1 MRVGFRKGLGAGV
14 ALACA
19 LASAPAQ
26 QTNFWNANAG
36 GQWTNVNL
44 WADTGFYPD
53 GVGDVAQFTFD
64 IGANRAITLNDA
76 DGFITNGLLIVGDG
90 SHGYRF
96 SVGSGTQWIFDD
108 TDDLVEIRV
117 TAASNTAGRNHMIF
131 GAFTINDDLLVDHR
145 VAGVNRAFRITNS
158 IFEGA
163 AGLDL
168 FKVGVGQLN
177 IEGTAAYSGM
187 TSVDGG
193 VLQLTNAGVL
203 SASTNIVVHQGTL
216 EINNAGNNIG
226 DRIGDAAVIT
236 SRGGGLTFSHDAA
249 AATAFS
255 ETLDQLDFRSGNTLI
270 QMTAGAADGSSALLF
285 SNATAAIVRS
295 GAGATARIEAPGLGT
310 NAQNEILLV
319 PGAGL
324 PAPQNGII
332 PWVVVKD
339 GVGGTGADYNLA
351 TTNTGTGGHIGITA
365 LTAYQQNP
373 ESIWI
378 AADNVRPLGDEN
390 LSGNRA
396 LNALVLDDGIDIRGD
411 AGSANDRRLDFNTAG
426 GAAAILQT
434 GGTSLVERGTF
445 NANNDV
451 ILNFGNNQGIFHTIG
466 TLQIARA
473 NSNEQIRGTNGFVKA
488 GPGTLILDSVSSKDP
503 TAANA
508 MSGDFYINEGT
519 LELRRAGS
527 GGATT
532 LRLDGGDLR
541 LASGADQNYGNS
553 VIVDESG
560 SIIVAHTNAS
570 TVALDMTLSNVTIA
584 AGRTLT
590 INRDAANFSGAN
602 QAYRVVARDVAL
614 LGDATIDVRAGK
626 GTGDGTFQ
634 VESISDGGGN
644 YDFAVVGNN
653 VIRAQLLVNNGLTLG
668 GDLVVG
674 NNALLRVNDGGTN
687 VAGNINLFGGL
698 LGLSIDFAREL
709 GAGAGQVQLTG
720 DAGLQAGFSSF
731 STPSTV
737 RIEDGSGGLTNLIWG
752 ASDTFNPGI
761 LTLQQD
767 DAASQLTLANSI
779 DFNAAV
785 SNVTRTINVHADVA
799 LIQGT
804 LTNSGAF
811 VTDFVK
817 GGAGTLWLTNG
828 FHWDGSTRVAAGIL
842 RVPDVASLPGGNLSL
857 SPANAVGV
865 LESTG
870 LFTRALGSNANEV
883 TIVGGGNAGQNSRPG
898 FSAFGGDLT
907 VDLGG
912 DGTGTGPQLIWNSAD
927 FDPAGPS
934 TNNGALLLNTA
945 NATGTLRFMN
955 DMDLNGE
962 GIFLSGPE
970 YRRIEVNGG
979 MAILGGDITNSQAGL
994 YAIGLLKRGAGILA
1008 LEGDNAYDGLTQV
1021 AAGTLLV
1028 NGTQRAGGA
1037 FSVIDSA
1044 TLGGTGLISAP
1055 VWVTN
1060 GATVAPGSLGI
1071 GNLTVQGNV
1080 DIEGI
1085 LSIEIDAA
1093 GAGFVDLLSVTGI
1106 LDISAAT
1113 LNFVTNGITLDDTAY
1128 IFASYGTL
1136 VTNDPTAGFGAVN
1149 FLPDGYQL
1157 DYNYLGGNQIA
1168 LVIPEPTTWALL
1180 ILGGLTLLAAW
1191 RRR

>member
-1 MRVGFRKGLGAGV
+1 MKCRARLRPVLCA
-14 ALACA
+14 AACLA
-19 LASAPAQ
+19 ASANAQ

-53 GVGDVAQFTFD
+53 GVGDVAQFAFD

-76 DGFITNGLLIVGDG
+76 DGFITNGTLILDDGDR
-90 SHGYRF
+90 GYRF
-96 SVGSGTQWIFDD
+96 SVGGGTTWVFDD
-108 TDDLVEIRV
+108 ADGLVEIRV
-117 TAASNTAGRNHMIF
+117 LRAANNINNTHQIWSP
-131 GAFTINDDLLVDHR
+131 FTINDDLLIDHR
-145 VAGVNRAFRITNS
+145 QSGQARALRITNS
-158 IFEGA
+158 INEGS
-163 AGLDL
+163 AGLNL
-168 FKVGVGQLN
+168 FKIGVGHLN
-177 IEGTAAYSGM
+177 IEGNAAHSGM
-187 TSVDGG
+187 TSIEGG
-193 VLQLTNAGVL
+193 TLRLTAAGVL
-203 SASTNIVVHQGTL
+203 GASTNIVVRQSTL
-216 EINNAGNNIG
+216 EINNTGNNIG
-226 DRIGDAAVIT
+226 DRIGDAAVLT

-249 AATAFS
+249 AAAAFS

-365 LTAYQQNP
+365 LTSYQQNP

-466 TLQIARA
+466 TLQISRA

-503 TAANA
+503 TVANA

-590 INRDAANFSGAN
+590 INRDAANFSAAN
-602 QAYRVVARDVAL
+602 QAYRVVGRDVSL

-634 VESISDGGGN
+634 VESVSDGGGN
-644 YDFAVVGNN
+644 YDLTVIGNN

-674 NNALLRVNDGGTN
+674 NNALLRVGDGGTN

-767 DAASQLTLANSI
+767 DAASQLTLANSL

-828 FHWDGSTRVAAGIL
+828 FHWDGSTRVATGIL
-842 RVPDVASLPGGNLSL
+842 RIPDVANLPSGNLSL

-907 VDLGG
+907 VDIGG
-912 DGTGTGPQLIWNSAD
+912 DGTGTGPQLIWNSAE
-927 FDPAGPS
+927 FDPTGPS

-979 MAILGGDITNSQAGL
+979 LAILGGDITNSQAGL
-994 YAIGLLKRGAGILA
+994 YAIGLLKRGAGILS

-1071 GNLTVQGNV
+1071 GNLTVQGDV

-1085 LSIEIDAA
+1085 LSIEIDAS
-1093 GAGFVDLLSVTGI
+1093 GGGFADLLTVTGI

-1113 LNFVTNGITLDDTAY
+1113 LNFVTNGVTLDDTAY

-1180 ILGGLTLLAAW
+1180 LLGGMALLAAW

>member
-1 MRVGFRKGLGAGV
+1 MKCRARLRPVLCA
-14 ALACA
+14 AACLA
-19 LASAPAQ
+19 ASANAQ

-53 GVGDVAQFTFD
+53 GVGDVAQFAFD

-76 DGFITNGLLIVGDG
+76 DGFITNGLLIVGDA

-108 TDDLVEIRV
+108 SDDLVEIRV

-216 EINNAGNNIG
+216 EINNAGSNIG
-226 DRIGDAAVIT
+226 DRIGDAAVLT

-270 QMTAGAADGSSALLF
+270 QMTAGAADGSSALIF

-365 LTAYQQNP
+365 LTSYQQNP

-378 AADNVRPLGDEN
+378 AADNVRPLGDET
-390 LSGNRA
+390 LSAQRFI
-396 LNALVLDDGIDIRGD
+396 NALVLDDGIDLLGPT
-411 AGSANDRRLDFNTAG
+411 ADRVLNFGTAG
-426 GAAAILQT
+426 GAAVILQT
-434 GGTSLVERGTF
+434 GGTSTIT
-445 NANNDV
+445 NDGNFET
-451 ILNFGNNQGIFHTIG
+451 ILTFGNNQGIFHTIG
-466 TLQIARA
+466 DLTVVRG

-488 GPGTLILDSVSSKDP
+488 GPGTLVLDTASSKDP
-503 TAANA
+503 TVANA
-508 MSGDFYINEGT
+508 MTGNFYVNEGT
-519 LELRRAGS
+519 LELRRGGS
-527 GGATT
+527 GGATALVLDGGT
-532 LRLDGGDLR
+532 LRLVNNANTTFGNDLVVNENGSVVVGRTTSGTGG
-541 LASGADQNYGNS
+541 
-553 VIVDESG
+553 V
-560 SIIVAHTNAS
+560 T
-570 TVALDMTLSNVTIA
+570 MTLSNLSLA
-584 AGRTLT
+584 AGRTLI
-590 INRDAANFSGAN
+590 INRDAANFSATD
-602 QAYRVVARDVAL
+602 QAYGVTFRDVTL
-614 LGDATIDVRAGK
+614 LGDGTTLDVRSGK
-626 GTGDGTFQ
+626 GNQDGT
-634 VESISDGGGN
+634 VNVDSITGLGGTN
-644 YDFAVVGNN
+644 FSFAVEGNS
-653 VIRAQLLVNNGLTLG
+653 VIRAVLNVNGALAANDFTLGAASTGALVNL
-668 GDLVVG
+668 
-674 NNALLRVNDGGTN
+674 ADGATN
-687 VAGNINLFGGL
+687 IAGNIHIVSGI
-698 LGLSIDFAREL
+698 LGFDTNFLRPL
-709 GAGAGQVQLTG
+709 GTGAGEVRLTG
-720 DAGLQAGFSSF
+720 GTEAGFSAQ
-731 STPSTV
+731 
-737 RIEDGSGGLTNLIWG
+737 GGPVN
-752 ASDTFNPGI
+752 
-761 LTLQQD
+761 
-767 DAASQLTLANSI
+767 
-779 DFNAAV
+779 
-785 SNVTRTINVHADVA
+785 
-799 LIQGT
+799 
-804 LTNSGAF
+804 
-811 VTDFVK
+811 
-817 GGAGTLWLTNG
+817 
-828 FHWDGSTRVAAGIL
+828 
-842 RVPDVASLPGGNLSL
+842 
-857 SPANAVGV
+857 
-865 LESTG
+865 
-870 LFTRALGSNANEV
+870 
-883 TIVGGGNAGQNSRPG
+883 
-898 FSAFGGDLT
+898 

-912 DGTGTGPQLIWNSAD
+912 DGTGTGTNLVWGSETFNPGTLALNEDDANNVVTLMNDIDLNS
-927 FDPAGPS
+927 GTGEVTRIIS
-934 TNNGALLLNTA
+934 TYRDGNGFRAVVDGDLTDSGSGVVNFQKNNGGVLELNGQLGWNGFTRIA
-945 NATGTLRFMN
+945 AGTLRIPHITNLPSGYLNIDPGNSIAVLETHGTLTRALGTNANEVRLFGGGTASQTSRPGFSALGGDFIIDLGGDGTGTGPEIVWATEFFDPDGPNNGLGGLILNRVDADGRLIFWN

-962 GIFLSGPE
+962 AGMAQ
-970 YRRIEVNGG
+970 RRIDVLSTTAEAP
-979 MAILGGDITNSQAGL
+979 AILMGDLRNSQAGSNP
-994 YAIGLLKRGAGILA
+994 IGLNKLGAGILM
-1008 LEGDNAYDGLTQV
+1008 LMGSNTYDGPTTV
-1021 AAGTLLV
+1021 GVGTLLV
-1028 NGTQRAGGA
+1028 NGSQIGGGA

-1071 GNLTVQGNV
+1071 GNLTVQGDV

-1093 GAGFVDLLSVTGI
+1093 GAGFVDLLTVTGI
-1106 LDISAAT
+1106 LDISTAT
-1113 LNFVTNGITLDDTAY
+1113 LNFVTNGVTLDDTAY

-1136 VTNDPTAGFGAVN
+1136 ITNDPTAGFGAVN

-1168 LVIPEPTTWALL
+1168 LVIPEPRTWALL
-1180 ILGGLTLLAAW
+1180 LLGGMALLAAW